1 MQNQQRAE
9 VEANNG
15 ARGRGVACHRVPD
28 CATASMR
35 PDEPADAAE
44 RRRASWSF
52 VAEAAECHPDRHQVH
67 TDTSPPSLHYTPR
80 TPTLASGHSKRV
92 HRNGAPKSPKV
103 R

>member
-67 TDTSPPSLHYTPR
+67 TVRRVQRAYALYSANTITVREYYYSGEFTCI
-80 TPTLASGHSKRV
+80 TLILR
-92 HRNGAPKSPKV
+92 
-103 R
+103 